1 MLNTQLF
8 GDKLKSLGYDFYSG
22 VPCSFLKYLINYSIN
37 NCEYVG
43 ASNEGDAVAISSGA
57 HVGGRNS
64 VVLMQNSGL
73 TNAISPLTSLN
84 HTFRI
89 PILGFVSLRG
99 ETGINDEPQHQ
110 LMGQITT
117 SILDSMGIK
126 WAYLSD
132 DKNKAFNQIKDA
144 DNYIK
149 KNTSFFFVVKKNTFD
164 KVELN
169 SNKNSQLGLIKK
181 NVMIKK
187 DNVTKAKRLEV
198 LKVINNVTKDNVIVL
213 ATTGKTGRELYE
225 IEDKSNNLYMVGSLG
240 CISSLGLGLSLV
252 RKNKKVVVIDGDGS
266 LLMRMGN
273 LGTIGYYHPS
283 NLLHILLD
291 NNTHDSTGGQ
301 ETVSNNI
308 DFTKVAEG
316 CGYGNI
322 FYVHNKYELEKFLIE
337 WVKNQTLTFLYV
349 PIEQGSK
356 KNLGRPSIKPSEVKA
371 RLMRHLSNE

>member
-1 MLNTQLF
+1 MLDTQKF
-8 GDKLKSLGYDFYSG
+8 GDKLRSLGYDFFSG

-37 NCEYVG
+37 HCEYVG
-43 ASNEGDAVAISSGA
+43 ASNEGDAVAIASGA
-57 HVGGRNS
+57 YLGGRKS

-73 TNAISPLTSLN
+73 TNATSPLTSLN

-117 SILDSMGIK
+117 TILDSMGIK
-126 WAYLSD
+126 WAYLSN

-144 DNYIK
+144 DDYIK
-149 KNTSFFFVVKKNTFD
+149 NNNSFFFVVKKNTFD

-169 SNKNSQLGLIKK
+169 NNNNSQLELIKRNIK
-181 NVMIKK
+181 IKK
-187 DNVTKAKRLEV
+187 EDVTKSKRIEV

-273 LGTIGYYHPS
+273 LGTIGYYNPF

-308 DFTKVAEG
+308 DFVKVAEG

-322 FYVHNKYELEKFLIE
+322 YYVHNKNELEKFLIQ
-337 WVKNQTLTFLYV
+337 WVKNPTLTFLYV
-349 PIEQGSK
+349 PIKRGSK
-356 KNLGRPSIKPSEVKA
+356 TDLGRPSIKPSEVKD
-371 RLMRHLSNE
+371 RLMRYLSNE